1 MLVPLGAVFY
11 FSTQEWSSLLS
22 TPRYTGLDNYLALA
36 SDARLHRALSNTV
49 VQVVVE
55 LLIVI
60 VFGYMLGYFL
70 SLKRWGGNV
79 LLTLCLVPI
88 LTSAAA
94 RALMFTGIFQPQGL
108 LNNAL
113 KFVGLGEF
121 TQPWLGTPETALA
134 VIIVVD
140 VWGAIGFT
148 AVMTSAKLSD
158 GSSEIREAAMLDGAG
173 EWKIMWRVSL
183 PMVAP
188 FVGTLA
194 ILHFMWALM
203 HSAQNV
209 LLLTE
214 RRTRRRIDESRIPGI
229 PNRIRDEGTWLQP
242 SDWSD
247 SYRVWSP
254 RHGYHSLAIKGPNVT
269 SRTETATRRF
279 GWVLAYISARGHMP
293 SPSLFLFCSY
303 CSRQSGTIGKYSRHL

>member
-1 MLVPLGAVFY
+1 MPARSRSADLIQGPAERLGTTRRSRNRDAVASLLLATPALVWFSAFMLVPLGAVFY

-209 LLLTE
+209 LLLT
-214 RRTRRRIDESRIPGI
+214 RGGPGDAST
-229 PNRIRDEGTWLQP
+229 N
-242 SDWSD
+242 
-247 SYRVWSP
+247 
-254 RHGYHSLAIKGPNVT
+254 
-269 SRTETATRRF
+269 
-279 GWVLAYISARGHMP
+279 LAYLVYQTAFVTKELGYSQA
-293 SPSLFLFCSY
+293 
-303 CSRQSGTIGKYSRHL
+303 IGVILIVFGVLGMVIIRWLSKDRT